1 LTRPDGEN
9 EELSPARAPTAPVA
23 FGMTI
28 GDEAALEAGQ
38 AKASNDR

>member
-1 LTRPDGEN
+1 MAKT

-28 GDEAALEAGQ
+28 GDEATLEAAQ
-38 AKASNDR
+38 AEASNER